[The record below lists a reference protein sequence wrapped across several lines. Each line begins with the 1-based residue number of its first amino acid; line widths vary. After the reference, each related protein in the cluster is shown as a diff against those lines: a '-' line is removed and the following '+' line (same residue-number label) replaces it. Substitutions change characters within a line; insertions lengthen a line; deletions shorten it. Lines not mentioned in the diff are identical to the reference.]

1 MSTTL
6 FRRPARRLPPE
17 MPSGEL
23 SLQEPP
29 VMPEEPTGNLSLL
42 LTFLPMALGSS
53 MMILLFV
60 RPGAGGATTWIAGGL
75 MMVTTMSMMVGQM
88 GRTTS
93 SRKRRTKGERRDYL
107 RYLTQTRRKV
117 REQTAEQRRSLS
129 WLHPDPGSLWSVAL
143 SARLWERRPAH
154 RDFAEVRIGTG
165 PQLFAVKINPI
176 QTKPVEDLE
185 PLCARALRRFVH
197 AHATVPDQP
206 VAVFMRGFAQIVLA
220 GDADAARGAARAMVA
235 QLFTFHAPDD
245 VRIAACCGEETAAA
259 WEWIKWLP
267 HSQHA
272 SEGDAAG
279 PLRTLRPAL
288 TEVAAMFGQEFAD
301 RPRHEPGA
309 APNRDEPYVVVIADG
324 GDAGEDTRFTGA
336 GYRNAVLIDI
346 GQTFGWRHSK
356 RTLQLDITPDGL
368 EMVQA
373 SRSGKEVRTSLGRP
387 DNLSA
392 AHARVCA
399 RIISPF
405 RLGTTMEISEP
416 LATDFDL
423 TKLLGIKDPASFDPR
438 PLWASRS
445 AADRLRVPIGIDE
458 DGHTVELDIKES
470 ALDGMG
476 PHGMLIGATGSG
488 KSELLRTLVLAM
500 ATTHSSETLNF
511 VLVDFKGGATFLG
524 LDRLPHTSAVI
535 TNLADEVQLVAR
547 MQESLQGE
555 LVRRQELLRRA
566 GNYSSALDYEKA
578 RAGGAMLDPLPT
590 LFVVVDEFSELLSA
604 HREFIDLFVMIGR
617 LGRSLAVHLLLASQ
631 RLDDGRIHQLESH
644 LSYRIGLRTFSS
656 MESRAVIGV
665 PDAYELPPR
674 PGSGY
679 MRTDVSTLTR
689 FKAAYVSGP
698 YHAAATRRQ
707 RQEAVRQLV
716 VPYAAD
722 YLTPREPVSAEPE
735 EPAVPEGAQNAEGGQ
750 SLLEVMVDRLTGK
763 SPAAHQVWLPPLT
776 ASPTLDELLPALEP
790 APGLGLAPV
799 NWAGRGGLVVPVG
812 VVDRPFEQVRDLH
825 MVDLSGVGGHVG
837 IVGRQQGGKSTLLRT
852 VLTGLALTHTPRQV
866 QFYCIDLGGGT
877 LASLTG
883 LPHLGGVAT
892 RLETDLVSRTI
903 AEVTALVTEREKR
916 FAAHGIANMTAY
928 RQLRAAGQF
937 SDDTHGDVFLV
948 IDGWSTF
955 KHDFE
960 PLENGL
966 RTFLPRMLN
975 YGIHLILCTNRW
987 SELHSSVRD
996 QIGTRLELR
1005 LGDSLDSIIDIRA
1018 AKNVP
1023 ELPGHGLTAAKLQFV
1038 GALPRID
1045 GDSAAASLESG
1056 VTTLVNAVADHWDG
1070 PAAPRVRLLP
1080 DRLPV
1085 DQLPPPEGKLKVA
1098 LGWSETALAPVW
1110 HDFSST
1116 AHLTILGDTES
1127 GKTNLLRVVAGA
1139 ITQRYTPEEAKIVL
1153 VDLRRELYDVVP
1165 QEFRRGYAVSSAAAS
1180 QIVTEVAADLRERV
1194 PGPDITPEQL
1204 RRRDWWSGPEFFLLV
1219 DDYDLVASAASG
1231 PLQSLVEFVPQA
1243 ADIGLHIVVARAASG
1258 SARTS
1263 MDPALRRL
1271 QESNT
1276 PDVAL
1281 SCPPTEGVLLGNVR
1295 PRQFPPGRAMLLT
1308 RRGHKV
1314 LQTAFAGESGSRVP
1328 AS

>member
-17 MPSGEL
+17 MPTGEL

-42 LTFLPMALGSS
+42 LTFLPMAMGSS

-60 RPGAGGATTWIAGGL
+60 TPGAGGATTWIAGGL

-129 WLHPDPGSLWSVAL
+129 WLHPNPGSLWSVAL

-206 VAVFMRGFAQIVLA
+206 VAVFMRGFAQIVLS
-220 GDADAARGAARAMVA
+220 GDIDAARGAARAMIA
-235 QLFTFHAPDD
+235 QLFTFHSPDD
-245 VRIAACCGEETAAA
+245 VRIAACCGEETSAV

-272 SEGDAAG
+272 SQGDAAG

-288 TEVAAMFGQEFAD
+288 TEVAAMFGQEFAE

-309 APNRDEPYVVVIADG
+309 APNRDEPYVVVILDG
-324 GDAGEDTRFTGA
+324 GDVGEDTRFTGT
-336 GYRNAVLIDI
+336 GYRNAVLLDI
-346 GQTFGWRHSK
+346 GETIGWRHSK
-356 RTLQLDITPDGL
+356 RTLRLDFTTDGL

-373 SRSGKEVRTSLGRP
+373 SRSGKEVRTSLGRG
-387 DNLSA
+387 DTLSV

-399 RIISPF
+399 RIVSPF
-405 RLGTTMEISEP
+405 RLGATTEISEP

-423 TKLLGIKDPASFDPR
+423 TKLLGIKDLATFDPR

-470 ALDGMG
+470 ALEGNG

-535 TNLADEVQLVAR
+535 TNLADEVQLVSR
-547 MQESLQGE
+547 MQEAIQGE

-566 GNYSSALDYEKA
+566 GNYSSVLEYEKA
-578 RAGGAMLDPLPT
+578 RASGAPLDPLPT

-679 MRTDVSTLTR
+679 MRTDVTTLIR

-698 YHAAATRRQ
+698 YRAAATRRQ

-716 VPYAAD
+716 VPYSAD
-722 YLTPREPVSAEPE
+722 YLVPREPASLEPE
-735 EPAVPEGAQNAEGGQ
+735 EPAVADGAQNAEGAPT
-750 SLLEVMVDRLTGK
+750 LLEAMVDRLTGK
-763 SPAAHQVWLPPLT
+763 SAPAHQVWLPPLT
-776 ASPTLDELLPALEP
+776 APPTLDELLPALAP
-790 APGLGLAPV
+790 APGVGLAPV
-799 NWAGRGGLVVPVG
+799 DWAGRGGLVVPVG
-812 VVDRPFEQVRDLH
+812 VVDKPFEQVRDLY

-852 VLTGLALTHTPRQV
+852 LLTGLAVTHTPRQV
-866 QFYCIDLGGGT
+866 QFYCVDLGGGT
-877 LASLTG
+877 LASLSG
-883 LPHLGGVAT
+883 LPHVGGVAT

-903 AEVTALVTEREKR
+903 AEVTALVTEREKK
-916 FAAHGIANMTAY
+916 FAEHGIANMTAY
-928 RQLRAAGQF
+928 RQLRAAGQL

-975 YGIHLILCTNRW
+975 YGVHLILCTNRW

-996 QIGTRLELR
+996 QLGTRLELR

-1023 ELPGHGLTAAKLQFV
+1023 ELPGHGLTTDKLQFV
-1038 GALPRID
+1038 AALPRID
-1045 GDSAAASLESG
+1045 GDSDVASLEPG

-1070 PAAPRVRLLP
+1070 PVAPSVRMLP

-1085 DQLPPPEGKLKVA
+1085 DQLPSPDGKLKLA
-1098 LGWSETALAPVW
+1098 LGWNEAALAPVW
-1110 HDFSST
+1110 HDFTST

-1127 GKTNLLRVVAGA
+1127 GKTNLLRLVARA
-1139 ITQRYTPEEAKIVL
+1139 ITQRYTAEEAKVVL
-1153 VDLRRELYDVVP
+1153 VDLRRELYDAVP
-1165 QEFRRGYAVSSAAAS
+1165 QEFRLGYAVSAPAAGQIITDVAAS
-1180 QIVTEVAADLRERV
+1180 LRGRV

-1204 RRRDWWSGPEFFLLV
+1204 RRRDWWSGPEIFLLV
-1219 DDYDLVASAASG
+1219 DDYDLITSSANS
-1231 PLQSLVEFVPQA
+1231 PLQPLVEFIPQA
-1243 ADIGLHIVVARAASG
+1243 GDIGLHIVIARAAAG
-1258 SARTS
+1258 SMRTA
-1263 MDPALRRL
+1263 MDPVLRRL

-1276 PDVAL
+1276 PDIAL
-1281 SCPPTEGVLLGNVR
+1281 SCPPTEGQLLGNVR

-1308 RRGHKV
+1308 RRGYQV
-1314 LQTAFAGESGSRVP
+1314 LQTAFAGESGS
-1328 AS
+1328 